1 METQP
6 FRILDCSL
14 IALATGKSARTLR
27 ELRDHLQ
34 TIHPDSIYYHFWSIQ
49 LRPLFDNPDYKNDF
63 AAWARE
69 GLNDK
74 TLAEKLA
81 MIDPDEF
88 SNIEELRRELIE
100 IIEERIDQTEGIFFS
115 QADKQ
120 FFFNRSQLIVIDTR
134 IAVNHPS
141 EFINIIPK
149 LSSGAIFYHFI
160 DSRRRTHTSKDDFS
174 LWLESFGDE
183 FNDLINKISDID
195 PYFLSLIELK
205 EALVA
210 IFKIYFS
217 EKEKDYANA

>member
-1 METQP
+1 MNKQP
-6 FRILDCSL
+6 FKILDCSL

-81 MIDPDEF
+81 MIDPAEF
-88 SNIEELRRELIE
+88 YNIEELRRELIE
-100 IIEERIDQTEGIFFS
+100 IIEERIYQTESVTFS
-115 QADKQ
+115 QSDKE
-120 FFFNRSQLIVIDTR
+120 FFFNRSQLIVVDTH

-141 EFINIIPK
+141 ELISIIPK
-149 LSSGAIFYHFI
+149 LSSGSIFYHFI

-183 FNDLINKISDID
+183 FTELQNKISDID
-195 PYFLSLIELK
+195 PYFLSLVELK
-205 EALVA
+205 EALFI
-210 IFKIYFS
+210 IFKTYFS
-217 EKEKDYANA
+217 AKE